1 MSSISGSALS
11 GINSGL
17 AGLAQD
23 AQLVAQSATSSADS
37 SSITDA
43 MVDSLQQRLGIEAS
57 ARVLSAENQT
67 LGTLIDLF
75 A

>member
-1 MSSISGSALS
+1 MSSITGSALS

-23 AQLVAQSATSSADS
+23 AQQVAQSATSSGDTV
-37 SSITDA
+37 SITNA
-43 MVDSLQQRLGIEAS
+43 LVDSQQQKLSIEAS
-57 ARVLSAENQT
+57 AKVLSTQDQM
-67 LGTLIDLF
+67 LGSLIDAF